1 MNNRNKDMYLPNW
14 LFAFGV
20 FLIAGAVF
28 CVVMAYLTSYVT
40 GFLVVCLGFFGL
52 GVSAILCWRN
62 QGITMLS
69 DSVFVY
75 STMFGK
81 KTEYLFSHITS
92 LRQNQDSMTLFVDG
106 DQKIHTG
113 AERSAATPP
122 TPMRRL
128 STEQPL
134 PSTAT
139 TRVQT
144 PPTTAP
150 LPAAPPVFSRSIC

>member
-1 MNNRNKDMYLPNW
+1 MNNRNKDMYLPDW
-14 LFAFGV
+14 LLAFGV

-28 CVVMAYLTSYVT
+28 CAVMAYLTSYDT
-40 GFLVVCLGFFGL
+40 GFLVVCLGLFGL

-106 DQKIHTG
+106 DQKIHIESCAIMSDRLADAIAAALG
-113 AERSAATPP
+113 KAEGQR
-122 TPMRRL
+122 
-128 STEQPL
+128 
-134 PSTAT
+134 
-139 TRVQT
+139 
-144 PPTTAP
+144 
-150 LPAAPPVFSRSIC
+150 

>member
-1 MNNRNKDMYLPNW
+1 MYLPDW
-14 LFAFGV
+14 LLAFGV

-81 KTEYLFSHITS
+81 KTEYLFSHITF

-122 TPMRRL
+122 TPVRRL
-128 STEQPL
+128 STEQMPPFIATMKIQTPQITVPL
-134 PSTAT
+134 P
-139 TRVQT
+139 
-144 PPTTAP
+144 P
-150 LPAAPPVFSRSIC
+150 APPVFSRSIC